1 MLGAGLHCVLYAIL
15 WHLHHGRLSGGGCVP
30 AQVEVMSPSFPSL
43 PILDP
48 VLHPVCSVSPSL
60 YPCLAL
66 VCFLDPLPLYL
77 FLVPFSCFRVAVINL
92 LFWNLGL
99 FKNLPKT
106 TDPVLRKMLI

>member
-1 MLGAGLHCVLYAIL
+1 
-15 WHLHHGRLSGGGCVP
+15 
-30 AQVEVMSPSFPSL
+30 MSPSFPSL

-77 FLVPFSCFRVAVINL
+77 FLVSFSCFRVAVIFFFGTWACL
-92 LFWNLGL
+92 RICQKPQTLSL
-99 FKNLPKT
+99 KNAH
-106 TDPVLRKMLI
+106 LIGVYGQ